1 MIGYLLSLLDFAPPM
16 FPRLSFPLGFVPAP
30 MVRQGRV
37 SGVRAAKRLSRKHLN
52 CRRVR
57 HG

>member
-1 MIGYLLSLLDFAPPM
+1 MIRHLLSLLDFAPPM

-37 SGVRAAKRLSRKHLN
+37 SGVRAAKRLSRKRRN

-57 HG
+57 HV

>member
-37 SGVRAAKRLSRKHLN
+37 SGVRAAKRLSRKHRN
-52 CRRVR
+52 RRRDR
-57 HG
+57 HA

>member
-1 MIGYLLSLLDFAPPM
+1 MIRYLLSLLDFAPM

-37 SGVRAAKRLSRKHLN
+37 SGVRAAKRLSRKRRN
-52 CRRVR
+52 CRRAR
-57 HG
+57 HV

>member
-1 MIGYLLSLLDFAPPM
+1 MIHYLLSLLDFAPSM

-37 SGVRAAKRLSRKHLN
+37 SGVRAAKRLSRKRRN
-52 CRRVR
+52 CRRAR
-57 HG
+57 HV